1 METSSERKIFT
12 GFRLKESL
20 IQDLKRLATDSNRS
34 LNNYV
39 ETLLTKFVSAEKN
52 EAASL
57 SKEELIERI
66 EKSEKDIMD
75 GKGTIIRNKEELE
88 KFLREL

>member
-1 METSSERKIFT
+1 METITDKKIFT

-52 EAASL
+52 EDASL
-57 SKEELIERI
+57 SKEEMIERI

-88 KFLREL
+88 KFLSEL

>member
-1 METSSERKIFT
+1 METITDKKIFT

-39 ETLLTKFVSAEKN
+39 ETLLTKFVSAEKD
-52 EAASL
+52 EATAL
-57 SKEELIERI
+57 SKEELIEKVAR
-66 EKSEKDIMD
+66 SEKETKD
-75 GKGTIIRNKEELE
+75 GEGIVIRNKEELE
-88 KFLREL
+88 KFLNEL

>member
-1 METSSERKIFT
+1 METITDKKIFT

-20 IQDLKRLATDSNRS
+20 IQDLKRLATGSNRS

-39 ETLLTKFVSAEKN
+39 ETLLTKFVDAEKD

-57 SKEELIERI
+57 SKEELIEKVAR
-66 EKSEKDIMD
+66 SEKETKD
-75 GKGTIIRNKEELE
+75 GEGIVIRNKEELE
-88 KFLREL
+88 KFLNEL

>member
-1 METSSERKIFT
+1 METVAEKKIFT

-39 ETLLTKFVSAEKN
+39 ETLLTKFVSAEKD

-66 EKSEKDIMD
+66 AKSEKEIKA
-75 GKGTIIRNKEELE
+75 GRGTVIRSKEELE
-88 KFLREL
+88 KFLSEL

>member
-1 METSSERKIFT
+1 METITDKKIFT

-20 IQDLKRLATDSNRS
+20 IQDLKRLATGSNRS

-57 SKEELIERI
+57 SKEELIEKVAR
-66 EKSEKDIMD
+66 SEKETKD
-75 GKGTIIRNKEELE
+75 GEGIVIRNKEELE
-88 KFLREL
+88 KFLNEL